1 MHRPSITAFLKEKKK
16 KKKREEEEQQ
26 EEEDPELSTNPK
38 PT

>member
-1 MHRPSITAFLKEKKK
+1 MQNASSVYNRVLKK